1 MAACS
6 SGNDCRLY
14 VVIDCATS
22 HPRLVR
28 VRDPFGKLLANSR
41 SSNTYA
47 VNVEVLYGAAER

>member
-6 SGNDCRLY
+6 SGNDYRLY

-47 VNVEVLYGAAER
+47 VNVEALYGAAEG

>member
-6 SGNDCRLY
+6 SGNDYRLY

-41 SSNTYA
+41 LSNGYA
-47 VNVEVLYGAAER
+47 VNVEALYGAAEG